1 MNGPQDQS
9 RFLETSLVRKRTT
22 SLKSFQILLTN
33 LTWET
38 DQKYELH
45 LNDKKN
51 LCFSKKLEIKIRK
64 NESKGTYTPFYK

>member
-9 RFLETSLVRKRTT
+9 RFLETSLVRKRTA
-22 SLKSFQILLTN
+22 SLKSFQILLHTN

-45 LNDKKN
+45 LMIKKN
-51 LCFSKKLEIKIRK
+51 LCFSKKLEI
-64 NESKGTYTPFYK
+64 